1 MKRLVVHQPDG
12 GIMKYKL
19 ALYLASTAALMC
31 GSAVTHLAHSASLN
45 TFSADGTLENFSN
58 IDWHSNGA
66 GWVQDLNLSNMA
78 GATDNFDFT
87 YQAFAAAVG
96 STSPTPN
103 LYVASPGAEIGTW
116 ELTTYGTINATAT
129 CQTAGDSACS
139 AISVN
144 TLSGSWQIFLDNA
157 SPDANQSAGTGFL
170 DGVNIVSGSW
180 ESGSSTFFYTGNP
193 QEPQMGESGTLNGTV
208 TMTNNTYVNPDLL
221 GASFQASLQFPGP
234 PAPLFTRPVA
244 FNGIA
249 PGPDSSN
256 SFMLQTDAIQHVVQV
271 PEPAA
276 YVMFLAGL
284 GLFSFIGRRTGRF
297 AGYRL
302 LNPLREK

>member
-1 MKRLVVHQPDG
+1 MKD
-12 GIMKYKL
+12 KL
-19 ALYLASTAALMC
+19 ILYFATTTALIF
-31 GSAVTHLAHSASLN
+31 GSALTNLVHGASLN

-66 GWVQDLNLSNMA
+66 GWVRDLNLSNLA
-78 GATDNFDFT
+78 GATDNFSFT

-103 LYVASPGAEIGTW
+103 LYVAAPGPEIGTW

-129 CQTAGDSACS
+129 CLTAGDSGCS

-144 TLSGSWQIFLDNA
+144 THSGSWRIFLDNA
-157 SPDANQSAGTGFL
+157 SPDADQSAGTGFL
-170 DGVNIVSGSW
+170 DGVNIASGSW
-180 ESGSSTFFYTGNP
+180 ESGASTFFYTGNP
-193 QEPQMGESGTLNGTV
+193 QELQMGESGTLNGTV
-208 TMTNNTYVNPDLL
+208 TMTNNTYINPDLL
-221 GASFQASLQFPGP
+221 GTSFQASLQFPGQS
-234 PAPLFTRPVA
+234 APLFTRPAA

-249 PGPDSSN
+249 SGPDSSN
-256 SFMLQTDAIQHVVQV
+256 SFVLQTDAIQGVTQV

-284 GLFSFIGRRTGRF
+284 GLFSLIGRRARSF
-297 AGYRL
+297 AGYRW
-302 LNPLREK
+302 LNFP